1 MKHKYLLRTSKIIFL
16 FILTSIYSSSII
28 AQTTLEAGDLAI
40 IGFNG
45 DNPDQFSFVLLVDV
59 TANTEITFTDSG
71 VKSDD
76 TFRGGEGG
84 IKFTASTNYSAGTII
99 TYTGPQS
106 DLPSGDFTEANDSN
120 VGNNDMNLSG
130 SGDQI
135 FAFQGSSSTPTFI
148 FGFQIN
154 SNIWQTD
161 ATASTNSALPST
173 LTNGVNAVAVGSGS
187 GAGSE
192 FDNSVYDEALTSG
205 SKASILAVIVNNSN
219 WDGNNSRITFNFSS
233 YTITSSTTTWTG
245 ASNTDWATAGNWN
258 NGVPSSSLD
267 ATIPDLANAPIISGS
282 TNASVNDLTITEP
295 DGINITA
302 GGSLIVSG
310 TSTGNVTYNRT
321 LDFVSG
327 NANGWHLISSPVA
340 AQTYNN
346 DYAETNGLATSGTKR
361 GLAFYNDALASGSKY
376 TYLLSDDS
384 NTSSFNTGVYSGSGI
399 GYSAKRASTTGTV
412 AFTGTINTDDVNGVA
427 VFTSGDG
434 FNLLGVPYTSYISSQ
449 TFLTDNSNLEQT
461 QIWVWE
467 QGVTG
472 GNFIAMTAIADNF
485 ILAPGQG
492 FFVKAASGTTVN
504 FAETNQTANAD
515 TFLKSSRTEVKLL
528 INDGE
533 SNRFAKVYF
542 LNNVTKGFD
551 SGYEGET
558 FGGIKNSLDL
568 FSQLVEGNQGKKY
581 QVQSLPK
588 SDLESMVI
596 PIGVI
601 ADAGKEITFTADALN
616 VPSGLKVFLED
627 RQTNIF
633 TRLDEANS
641 EYKITLTETLNGVGR
656 FYMHTTASVLST
668 EDIILNSVRIFKTD
682 SSTLKI
688 TGLPKG
694 KTSFY
699 LYNILGKEMMTTIF
713 TANGNKEISLSKLAS
728 GIYLAKI
735 QTEKGAI
742 SKKIILE

>member
-1 MKHKYLLRTSKIIFL
+1 MKQKNFLKIAML
-16 FILTSIYSSSII
+16 FILTLIYSNSII

-40 IGFNG
+40 IGYNG

-59 TANTEITFTDSG
+59 TTNTEITFTDSG

-148 FGFQIN
+148 FGFQSN

-161 ATASTNSALPST
+161 ATGSTNSALPST

-427 VFTSGDG
+427 VSTSGDG

-627 RQTNIF
+627 RQTNTF

>member
-1 MKHKYLLRTSKIIFL
+1 M
-16 FILTSIYSSSII
+16 
-28 AQTTLEAGDLAI
+28 
-40 IGFNG
+40 
-45 DNPDQFSFVLLVDV
+45 
-59 TANTEITFTDSG
+59 
-71 VKSDD
+71 
-76 TFRGGEGG
+76 
-84 IKFTASTNYSAGTII
+84 
-99 TYTGPQS
+99 
-106 DLPSGDFTEANDSN
+106 PSGDFTEANDSN

-148 FGFQIN
+148 FGFQSN

-161 ATASTNSALPST
+161 ATGSTNSALPST

-427 VFTSGDG
+427 VSTSGDG

-656 FYMHTTASVLST
+656 FYMHTLQDVLST

>member
-1 MKHKYLLRTSKIIFL
+1 MKQKYLLRISKIIFL
-16 FILTSIYSSSII
+16 FILTLNYSNTII
-28 AQTTLEAGDLAI
+28 AQTTLTAGDLAI

-45 DNPDQFSFVLLVDV
+45 DNPDQFAFVLLVDIESG
-59 TANTEITFTDSG
+59 TEITFTDSG
-71 VKSDD
+71 VKSDN
-76 TFRGGEGG
+76 TFRGNEGA
-84 IKFTASTNYSAGTII
+84 IKFTASSNYSAGSII

-173 LTNGVNAVAVGSGS
+173 LTNGVNAVAVGAGS

-192 FDNSVYDEALTSG
+192 FDNSVYDETLTSG

-427 VFTSGDG
+427 VSTSGDG

-472 GNFIAMTAIADNF
+472 GNFIAMTAKADNF

-688 TGLPKG
+688 TGLPEG

>member
-1 MKHKYLLRTSKIIFL
+1 MKQKNFLKIAML
-16 FILTSIYSSSII
+16 FILTLIYSNSII

-40 IGFNG
+40 IGYNG

-59 TANTEITFTDSG
+59 TTNTEITFTDSG

-148 FGFQIN
+148 FGFQSN

-161 ATASTNSALPST
+161 ATGSTNSALPST

-427 VFTSGDG
+427 VSTSGDG

>member
-1 MKHKYLLRTSKIIFL
+1 MKQKYLLRISKIIFL
-16 FILTSIYSSSII
+16 FILTLIYSNTII
-28 AQTTLEAGDLAI
+28 AQTTLTAGDLAI

-45 DNPDQFSFVLLVDV
+45 DNPDQFAFVLLVDIESG
-59 TANTEITFTDSG
+59 TEITFTDSG
-71 VKSDD
+71 VKSDN
-76 TFRGGEGG
+76 TFRGNEGA
-84 IKFTASTNYSAGTII
+84 IKFTASSNYSAGSII

>member
-1 MKHKYLLRTSKIIFL
+1 MKQKNLFKIFL
-16 FILTSIYSSSII
+16 FLILTTFSFNMNGQIISQYIETNVGSHPKGIEIWNNTAGTLDFSVNNLVIEKGVNGQSPNPDYTLSSGTLAAGAVIVIGSDNLQ
-28 AQTTLEAGDLAI
+28 ATTESNGSTFYVKSFS
-40 IGFNG
+40 FNG
-45 DNPDQFSFVLLVDV
+45 DDALVVKYGATTTDVFGNPGSDPGSHWNNNDV
-59 TANTEITFTDSG
+59 STKNNNISLKDGITTGDTDGWTDPSIRFETTANG
-71 VKSDD
+71 
-76 TFRGGEGG
+76 
-84 IKFTASTNYSAGTII
+84 
-99 TYTGPQS
+99 
-106 DLPSGDFTEANDSN
+106 
-120 VGNNDMNLSG
+120 
-130 SGDQI
+130 
-135 FAFQGSSSTPTFI
+135 STPTG
-148 FGFQIN
+148 FGI
-154 SNIWQTD
+154 
-161 ATASTNSALPST
+161 APAAAASTVTWDGSDSSDWA
-173 LTNGVNAVAVGSGS
+173 NGANWDSNAVPIAT
-187 GAGSE
+187 
-192 FDNSVYDEALTSG
+192 DN
-205 SKASILAVIVNNSN
+205 VIIPDV
-219 WDGNNSRITFNFSS
+219 
-233 YTITSSTTTWTG
+233 TTTPIIGATTG
-245 ASNTDWATAGNWN
+245 AVT
-258 NGVPSSSLD
+258 
-267 ATIPDLANAPIISGS
+267 
-282 TNASVNDLTITEP
+282 NDLTITEP

-340 AQTYNN
+340 AQTYNAA
-346 DYAETNGLATSGTKR
+346 YATTNSLANSGTKR

-427 VFTSGDG
+427 VSTSGDG

-472 GNFIAMTAIADNF
+472 GNFIAMTAKADNF

-492 FFVKAASGTTVN
+492 FFVKAASGTAVN

-581 QVQSLPK
+581 QVQSLPE

-601 ADAGKEITFTADALN
+601 ADAGKEITFTADAVNLS
-616 VPSGLKVFLED
+616 SGLKVFLED

-713 TANGNKEISLSKLAS
+713 TSNGNKEISLSKLAS

>member
-1 MKHKYLLRTSKIIFL
+1 MKQKNFLKIAML
-16 FILTSIYSSSII
+16 FILTLIYSNSII

-40 IGFNG
+40 IGYNG

-59 TANTEITFTDSG
+59 TTNTEITFTDSG

-148 FGFQIN
+148 FGFQSN

-161 ATASTNSALPST
+161 ATGSTNSALPST

-192 FDNSVYDEALTSG
+192 FDNSVYDETLTSG

-427 VFTSGDG
+427 VSTSGDG

-627 RQTNIF
+627 RQTNTF

-641 EYKITLTETLNGVGR
+641 EYKIMLTETLNGVGR

-713 TANGNKEISLSKLAS
+713 TSNGNKEISLSKLAS